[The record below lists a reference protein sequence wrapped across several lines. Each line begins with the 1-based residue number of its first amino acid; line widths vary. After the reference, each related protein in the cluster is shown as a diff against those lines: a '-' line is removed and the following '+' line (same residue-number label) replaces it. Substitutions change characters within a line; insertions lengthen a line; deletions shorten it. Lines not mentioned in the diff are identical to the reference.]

1 MIFCPTSHRLYDS
14 CLQLP
19 NSGSSHTHSN
29 NADAAKHDYQ
39 NPVVMPRWQNGWCI
53 ISWLSA
59 CIIHPQLEDVMMIG
73 QLCFPSVVSDSLYA
87 PDVSR
92 HGWTTHTHTHKLNIV
107 NQWKCT
113 STVTTRLRGDPGTPG
128 QGSAERNVDI
138 RFQAHPE
145 EDWDGSTKQL
155 TVESYEFFLKGEL
168 NLDQKWQS
176 DDLFYIIV
184 NEIHHRFNQF
194 WVIWKIS

>member
-92 HGWTTHTHTHKLNIV
+92 HGWTTHTHTQTEHSESVKVYQYCNYKTERRSRNTWTRICRK
-107 NQWKCT
+107 KCGHQVSGT
-113 STVTTRLRGDPGTPG
+113 SGGRLR
-128 QGSAERNVDI
+128 
-138 RFQAHPE
+138 
-145 EDWDGSTKQL
+145 
-155 TVESYEFFLKGEL
+155 
-168 NLDQKWQS
+168 WQHKTTDS
-176 DDLFYIIV
+176 WILWIFP
-184 NEIHHRFNQF
+184 
-194 WVIWKIS
+194 